1 MYDSAKDL
9 KPTLKIENV
18 MKCENMKM
26 YQTQEIHYLMLA
38 WFLFHEIKL
47 FADPFTTY
55 LKKKLGGKIINLP
68 TYWPYKV

>member
-1 MYDSAKDL
+1 
-9 KPTLKIENV
+9 

-55 LKKKLGGKIINLP
+55 LKKKTWGKNNKFTNLL
-68 TYWPYKV
+68 TL